1 MIALLVLYVPGHA
14 VADKGPTAIFMDLA
28 SVWFRALNT
37 SGVYITSWKPNK
49 DSPIGCTSCLTSGSS
64 RGGTGTEILR
74 AASGIFRDILG
85 SVGGDVHSKI
95 KVGKTSSTIPHAA
108 RSCVAIGSIRE

>member
-37 SGVYITSWKPNK
+37 SSVDIPFRKPNK
-49 DSPIGCTSCLTSGSS
+49 
-64 RGGTGTEILR
+64 
-74 AASGIFRDILG
+74 ASGIG
-85 SVGGDVHSKI
+85 STWCWHLWG
-95 KVGKTSSTIPHAA
+95 P
-108 RSCVAIGSIRE
+108 